1 VRVGATGVEA
11 SDGYWPDALLRLD
24 RHLRQAE
31 HELHSV
37 RSYYEALLRTGP
49 LTTPAP
55 MVRRYSVTLTTSECR
70 VALLVANECS
80 NEQVAQRLR
89 VSVHTVKSQLQ
100 SIYRKLGI
108 HSRWQLAGWSN
119 EQPP

>member
-1 VRVGATGVEA
+1 MAA
-11 SDGYWPDALLRLD
+11 IALDPSDGWPEALLRLD

-37 RSYYEALLRTGP
+37 RSYYETLLRSGP
-49 LTTPAP
+49 LTLPAA
-55 MVRRYSVTLTTSECR
+55 MVRPDLIALTLSERR
-70 VALLVANECS
+70 VALLVANGS
-80 NEQVAQRLR
+80 TNEVVAARLG

-108 HSRWQLAGWSN
+108 RSRWQLADPSSG
-119 EQPP
+119 